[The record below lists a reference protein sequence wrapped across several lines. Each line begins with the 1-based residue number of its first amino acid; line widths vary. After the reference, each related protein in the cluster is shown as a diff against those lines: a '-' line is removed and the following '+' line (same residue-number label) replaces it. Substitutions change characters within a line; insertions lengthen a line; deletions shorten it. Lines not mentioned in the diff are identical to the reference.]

1 MLGLQ
6 ERRFAALLLP
16 ARNYAID
23 VGSERKPVDVEF
35 LNGDVSASALFG
47 FLHNLCQQKPRKCM
61 RVHKQN
67 ASHHQQQQ

>member
-35 LNGDVSASALFG
+35 
-47 FLHNLCQQKPRKCM
+47 
-61 RVHKQN
+61 
-67 ASHHQQQQ
+67 